1 MPAAPAKGPKNL
13 MRCSTCG
20 ETIFDGEDRCPT
32 CGAAVARGRRRVSI
46 SRRKVRQCPRCGHR
60 GEAVPYFQKPGH
72 LGLLVGLSIFT
83 YGIGG
88 LIYYASRRAYRVCPG
103 CGFGWEHSRRPD
115 DGDER
120 DTSSPVP
127 ARPRAPAP
135 PPDAPLPPSGIGRR
149 VFGGA
154 LAVLAT
160 VMVTAGLATSTL
172 EAVVAGSFCGMAGS
186 GMFLWG
192 WKALQERRQSVI
204 QALNR
209 KVLRLATERR
219 GILTVT
225 DVAAALNLTL
235 QAAEKIMIGM
245 DDGFRVRSDISKEG
259 VLYYEFPEVLHQ
271 KKLRAGD

>member
-1 MPAAPAKGPKNL
+1 

-32 CGAAVARGRRRVSI
+32 CGAAVARRRASL
-46 SRRKVRQCPRCGHR
+46 SRRDIRQCPRCGHR
-60 GEAVPYFQKPGH
+60 GEPIPYFQKPNH

-103 CGFGWEHSRRPD
+103 CGFGWEHSRKPD
-115 DGDER
+115 DEDELG
-120 DTSSPVP
+120 SPARVP
-127 ARPRAPAP
+127 ARRGPPAL

-160 VMVTAGLATSTL
+160 VMITAGLASGVY
-172 EAVVAGSFCGMAGS
+172 APVVAGSLFGMGGS
-186 GMFLWG
+186 GLFLWG

-209 KVLRLATERR
+209 KVLRLATERN

-235 QAAEKIMIGM
+235 PAAEKIMIGM

-271 KKLRAGD
+271 KTLRAGDEA

>member
-1 MPAAPAKGPKNL
+1 

-32 CGAAVARGRRRVSI
+32 CGAVVARRRRAAVS
-46 SRRKVRQCPRCGHR
+46 RQDLRQCPRCGHR
-60 GEAVPYFQKPGH
+60 GDPIPYFQKPGH

-103 CGFGWEHSRRPD
+103 CGFGWEHSRNPD
-115 DGDER
+115 DEGAWKA
-120 DTSSPVP
+120 P
-127 ARPRAPAP
+127 ARAPARRRAPAAP
-135 PPDAPLPPSGIGRR
+135 PEGPLPPSGIGRR
-149 VFGGA
+149 IFGGA

-160 VMVTAGLATSTL
+160 VMITAGLASGIY
-172 EAVVAGSFCGMAGS
+172 APVVAGSLCGMGGS
-186 GMFLWG
+186 GLFLWG

-204 QALNR
+204 RTLNR
-209 KVLRLATERR
+209 KVLRLATERA

-225 DVAAALNLTL
+225 DVAAQLNLTL
-235 QAAEKIMIGM
+235 SAAEKIMMGM
-245 DDGFRVRSDISKEG
+245 DDGFRVRSEISKEG

-271 KKLRAGD
+271 RKLRAGDEA